1 MALPA
6 LTLSANAPAPAATG
20 AGATEASPRPRRVG
34 VVDIGSNSIRLVVFD
49 GSARA
54 PIPIFNEKVLCGMGR
69 RLRSTGRLDPE
80 GVELAFANLPRF
92 AAAARALGC
101 QRVRAVAT
109 AAVRDA
115 LDGPVFIARARQL
128 TDFDIE
134 IVAGEEE
141 ARLSALGLVS
151 ALPAADGAMGDLGG
165 GSLELVRL
173 DAGHLAH
180 QATLPLGALR
190 LTEAERQ
197 GEGISKLVKD
207 ALAALPWLEAVRGR
221 TFYAIGGAW
230 RALARIHMA
239 QIGYRLKVIDNYTVE
254 AAPFRDYLQLIAK
267 MGERQ
272 LKGLAEVPGKRVE
285 TLPVAARALRHI
297 LGAAR
302 PRWLAFSAQGL
313 REGIL
318 YSELSPAERREDAL
332 LAAAGDLAL
341 RFGRF
346 AGLGRALIE
355 WTAPLF
361 PAETPARARIRAA
374 GCLLSDIGYVDH
386 PDHRARLA
394 FDRVLS
400 LPLPGLDH
408 PARAYLAHALYTR
421 YGGGEEPKL
430 EKRARDLGI
439 AEGDLAAARTLGH
452 ALRLGYTLSAGAL
465 DILSRS
471 ALALDA
477 AGVTLTVPRADGAYG
492 GESVTRRLA
501 DVAGSLGRR
510 PVLATAPAGPSTP
523 G

>member
-1 MALPA
+1 MAFPA
-6 LTLSANAPAPAATG
+6 LTLPEGARAPAS
-20 AGATEASPRPRRVG
+20 SPGRVG

-49 GSARA
+49 GSPRA

-80 GVELAFANLPRF
+80 GVELAYANLPRF

-101 QRVRAVAT
+101 RRVRAVAT

-151 ALPAADGAMGDLGG
+151 ALPDADGAMGDLGG

-173 DAGHLAH
+173 DAGALGP

-207 ALAALPWLEAVRGR
+207 TLAALPWLEPVRGR

-267 MGERQ
+267 MSERS
-272 LKGLAEVPGKRVE
+272 LKSLGEVPGKRVE

-297 LGAAR
+297 LRAAR
-302 PRWLAFSAQGL
+302 PRFLTFSAQGL

-318 YSELSPAERREDAL
+318 YAELTAAERREDAL
-332 LAAAGDLAL
+332 LAAAGDLAE

-346 AGLGRALIE
+346 AGIGAALIG

-361 PAETPARARIRAA
+361 PGEPPARQRIRAA
-374 GCLLSDIGYVDH
+374 ACLLSDIGYVDH
-386 PDHRARLA
+386 PDYRARLA
-394 FDRVLS
+394 FDRILS

-408 PARAYLAHALYTR
+408 PARAFLAHALYAR
-421 YGGGEEPKL
+421 YGGDDEPKL
-430 EKRARDLGI
+430 DKRARDVGLGE
-439 AEGDLAAARTLGH
+439 ADLAAARTLGH
-452 ALRLGYTLSAGAL
+452 ALRLGYTISAGAL
-465 DILSRS
+465 DILGRA
-471 ALALDA
+471 ALALDGA
-477 AGVTLTVPRADGAYG
+477 TVTLTVPRADGAYG

-501 DVAGSLGRR
+501 DLAASLGRR
-510 PVLATAPAGPSTP
+510 PVLATAPAATA
-523 G
+523 